1 MLLKLGNLIRAHA
14 VFAKFIYKILD
25 ISSQQKKKQQQQHK
39 NISVHKNKYMSR
51 MLESMEF
58 ISDWT

>member
-1 MLLKLGNLIRAHA
+1 MQTLQSLFTKYWIFL
-14 VFAKFIYKILD
+14 V
-25 ISSQQKKKQQQQHK
+25 SKKKKKQQQHK